1 MKTRKWV
8 EIKTR
13 RVIERQEKVE
23 MNQKLWA
30 LIPDVLTPEEEEKVV
45 AEKEAEEAEELAKSA
60 PVEEESK
67 IQEFSSL
74 YFLKKNADTE
84 YSALADG
91 KEYSYVDGSWKRST
105 E

>member
-13 RVIERQEKVE
+13 RVIERPEKVK
-23 MNQKLWA
+23 MNEKLWA
-30 LIPDVLTPEEEEKVV
+30 LIPDVLTPEEDEKVV
-45 AEKEAEEAEELAKSA
+45 TEREAEELAKSA

-74 YFLKKNADTE
+74 YFLKKNADTK
-84 YSALADG
+84 YSAWAGG
-91 KEYSYVDGSWKRST
+91 KEYSYVDGSWKRSA